1 MTIVFRIKDR
11 VNYKGRISSRFN
23 VIIYFLKGSLQGFL
37 VSGLIKKITEGVLEN
52 FFGFSHLMKILTQ
65 ARISD
70 NQILKNCVHKN
81 QSKENSK

>member
-11 VNYKGRISSRFN
+11 VNYKGRISSRIN

-37 VSGLIKKITEGVLEN
+37 VSGLIKKIIEGALEN
-52 FFGFSHLMKILTQ
+52 FFRFSHRMKILTQ

>member
-1 MTIVFRIKDR
+1 VTIVFRIKDR
-11 VNYKGRISSRFN
+11 VNYKGRISSRIN

-37 VSGLIKKITEGVLEN
+37 VAGLIKKITEGVLKN
-52 FFGFSHLMKILTQ
+52 FFGFSLRMKILTQ